1 MQKDGVYYK
10 QENGKVVESMQT
22 LQSTVQLNNG
32 IEMPIFGLGVY
43 KSERDTVPAVQA
55 AIKNGYRLIDT
66 AAFYGNE
73 KEVGDAVRNSGVS
86 REEIFVTTKIWN
98 DSQRQGRQREAFESS
113 LKELGMEYVDL
124 YLVHWPVPEKI
135 HETWKEMEKMYE
147 EGLIRAIGVSNFL
160 EHHLEELSVKAN
172 IAPAVDQFECN
183 PYLIRKGLRE
193 YCNRQNIVPEAWSP
207 LGRGACFEEPVLLEI
222 AKNHGK
228 SVAQV
233 VLRYDVQSGIVTIPK
248 SVKEERIVQNAQVF
262 DFELSSEEIRAI
274 EKLNRDEMHGDP
286 DYVDF

>member
-1 MQKDGVYYK
+1 MQKDGVYCK

-43 KSERDTVPAVQA
+43 KSERDTVSAVQA

-73 KEVGDAVRNSGVS
+73 KEVGDAVRNSGVL

-124 YLVHWPVPEKI
+124 YLVH
-135 HETWKEMEKMYE
+135 
-147 EGLIRAIGVSNFL
+147 
-160 EHHLEELSVKAN
+160 
-172 IAPAVDQFECN
+172 
-183 PYLIRKGLRE
+183 
-193 YCNRQNIVPEAWSP
+193 
-207 LGRGACFEEPVLLEI
+207 
-222 AKNHGK
+222 
-228 SVAQV
+228 
-233 VLRYDVQSGIVTIPK
+233 
-248 SVKEERIVQNAQVF
+248 
-262 DFELSSEEIRAI
+262 
-274 EKLNRDEMHGDP
+274 
-286 DYVDF
+286 